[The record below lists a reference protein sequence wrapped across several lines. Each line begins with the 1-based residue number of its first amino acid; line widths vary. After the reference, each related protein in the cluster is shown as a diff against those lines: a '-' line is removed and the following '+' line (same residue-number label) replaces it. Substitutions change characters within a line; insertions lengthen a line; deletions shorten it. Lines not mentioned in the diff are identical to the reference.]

1 MTRTGEVTFYV
12 LNDMTRL
19 GKRFPMKHWA
29 NAIFVLLVLLSWT
42 SPAWSQQEN
51 APDGQPTAEPSQA
64 IIEQRLNETDSL
76 SLVSLILRGGN
87 MMIPLGIMSVVVVAL
102 TLERLFALRRG
113 KIIPYEL
120 QRELGQLR
128 ISEKGLDPRE
138 SYRLCKKYPSAM
150 ANVVKAMLHRIGR
163 PQSEVEHAVSEATER
178 EADRLYGNVR
188 WIALMGSVAPL
199 IGLMGTVWGI
209 IWTFYKTTQLEIGA
223 DRADQLAGGIFVA
236 LVTTLGGLAIAIPA
250 MIVAQYFESRI
261 VALFHEIDE
270 ILFDLIPGFE
280 HYEGKLRAK
289 NRTYESSPRTS
300 AKRPEVPKKPEIPKA
315 AEAAKQVSPGS
326 PRDGSQPEAVPRTP

>member
-1 MTRTGEVTFYV
+1 MAGTALPRIGKMTFRIK
-12 LNDMTRL
+12 NDMTRL
-19 GKRFPMKHWA
+19 GIRSPMKCWT
-29 NAIFVLLVLLSWT
+29 NAVLVLMVLLSWT
-42 SPAWSQQEN
+42 APAWSQEN
-51 APDGQPTAEPSQA
+51 TEPTDAAKADDS

-76 SLVSLILRGGN
+76 SLVSLILRGGK
-87 MMIPLGIMSVVVVAL
+87 MMIPLGIMSVIVVAL
-102 TLERLFALRRG
+102 TFERLIALRRG

-128 ISEKGLDPRE
+128 LSEKGLDPRE

-178 EADRLYGNVR
+178 EADRLYSNVR

-199 IGLMGTVWGI
+199 LGLMGTVWGI

-270 ILFDLIPGFE
+270 ILFDLVPGFE

-289 NRTYESSPRTS
+289 NRTYESSPR
-300 AKRPEVPKKPEIPKA
+300 AKTQRVEAPKKPEAPKPA
-315 AEAAKQVSPGS
+315 PTPGP